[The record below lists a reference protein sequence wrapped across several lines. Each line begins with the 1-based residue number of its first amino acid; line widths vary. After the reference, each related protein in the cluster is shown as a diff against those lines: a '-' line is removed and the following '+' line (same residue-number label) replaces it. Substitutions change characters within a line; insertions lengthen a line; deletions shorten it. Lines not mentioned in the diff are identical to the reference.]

1 MEGAPFLLY
10 DRFVGRLSL
19 KWSPLVTKSDS
30 FSDKMYNIIMSPV
43 RTSFIKSLFKPRRR
57 AVTYD
62 PAHQEPVIH
71 KSICTGEA
79 TVGLVD
85 TDTGK
90 YHELR
95 RVTGE
100 KDIVRFCKDAGIDR
114 EKIKTIY

>member
-1 MEGAPFLLY
+1 
-10 DRFVGRLSL
+10 
-19 KWSPLVTKSDS
+19 
-30 FSDKMYNIIMSPV
+30 MSPV